1 MSSNETQSSSSSNE
15 EDDTIYGKAKRQ
27 RNNAPLWKKQ
37 LVKELLKPKLKRFPR
52 RRVFS
57 PSVDAIWSG
66 DPLDI
71 HQYARVNRK
80 FNFTLVL
87 VDVFSKYA

>member
-1 MSSNETQSSSSSNE
+1 MSSTETSSSEEEE
-15 EDDTIYGKAKRQ
+15 EDDTVYGKAKR
-27 RNNAPLWKKQ
+27 RRDYAPAWKKK

-57 PSVDAIWSG
+57 STVDAIWGG
-66 DPLDI
+66 DLLDI
-71 HQYARVNRK
+71 HQYAHRN
-80 FNFTLVL
+80 FNFILVL